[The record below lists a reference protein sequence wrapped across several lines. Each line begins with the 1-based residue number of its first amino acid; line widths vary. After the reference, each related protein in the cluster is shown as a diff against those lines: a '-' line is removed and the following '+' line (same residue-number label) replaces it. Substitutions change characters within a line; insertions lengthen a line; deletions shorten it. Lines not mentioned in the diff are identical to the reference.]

1 MRESIALYLCA
12 CYGHNWTPSM
22 EGYLAFCLQIVNGLR
37 HKDGRRYW
45 MGE

>member
-1 MRESIALYLCA
+1 MRRSVALYLCA

-22 EGYLAFCLQIVNGLR
+22 KGYLAFQRQINNGLR
-37 HKDGRRYW
+37 HKDGRLYW